1 MLTFRQ
7 EQLPDWCYVAIPG
20 NPAGRKVGR
29 VMLGHTGHRP
39 APAIGS
45 TQA

>member
-1 MLTFRQ
+1 MLTFRH

-20 NPAGRKVGR
+20 NTAGQKVGR
-29 VMLGHTGHRP
+29 VMLGHTGHWL
-39 APAIGS
+39 APAIGR